1 MSRLPRKT
9 VGEMFTVI
17 LPIYIGN
24 YSTSQ
29 VPDNKFMIILLVILI
44 NEKTNIIILDLN
56 YYSDCTMSSDNLIR
70 VCRVIFLINS

>member
-17 LPIYIGN
+17 LPIYIGT
-24 YSTSQ
+24 YSKPQ

-44 NEKTNIIILDLN
+44 SEKLN
-56 YYSDCTMSSDNLIR
+56 KYHNLGFKLKFR
-70 VCRVIFLINS
+70 LHYKF